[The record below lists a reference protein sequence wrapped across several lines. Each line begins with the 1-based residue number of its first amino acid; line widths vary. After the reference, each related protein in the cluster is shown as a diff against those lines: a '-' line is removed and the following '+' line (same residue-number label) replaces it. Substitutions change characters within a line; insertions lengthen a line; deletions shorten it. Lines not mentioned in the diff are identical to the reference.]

1 MKNKLKVPGVVA
13 ALLVGVSSPVF
24 SQEDKAPNPAPPEA
38 RNGAGVSP
46 DAAKKVERP
55 MQRAFREAEGQIQ
68 EMRRR
73 AMAEKNTPPTEAK
86 PWRIGVAVEPVDAT
100 LRAHLGLPENAGVTV
115 TAIMEKGPAAN
126 AGLAKNDIIVSANGR
141 NVANLEQ
148 LRDIVA
154 AISKDAHGLQL
165 QVIHQGKRGD
175 LFIKHEMPKPD
186 SATGQA
192 GPRPMPMADPQM
204 NPMAQQNMQMERRLM
219 KLQGEVEALRKQVY
233 ELKSAMKQESKR
245 DGKTAE

>member
-1 MKNKLKVPGVVA
+1 
-13 ALLVGVSSPVF
+13 
-24 SQEDKAPNPAPPEA
+24 
-38 RNGAGVSP
+38 
-46 DAAKKVERP
+46 
-55 MQRAFREAEGQIQ
+55 
-68 EMRRR
+68 
-73 AMAEKNTPPTEAK
+73 MAEKSTTATEVK
-86 PWRIGVAVEPVDAT
+86 PWRIGVAVEPINAT
-100 LRAHLGLPENAGVTV
+100 LRAHLGLPEDAGVTV

-148 LRDIVA
+148 LRGIVA
-154 AISKDAHGLQL
+154 ATSKDAHGLRL

-219 KLQGEVEALRKQVY
+219 KLQGEVESLRKQVY

>member
-1 MKNKLKVPGVVA
+1 MKNKFQVPSVVA

-24 SQEDKAPNPAPPEA
+24 SQEDKARQPAPPEA
-38 RNGAGVSP
+38 HNGAGVSP

-55 MQRAFREAEGQIQ
+55 MRRTLLDLPGPIE

-73 AMAEKNTPPTEAK
+73 AMAEKNTPATEAK

-100 LRAHLGLPENAGVTV
+100 LRAHLGLPEDAGVTV

-154 AISKDAHGLQL
+154 AISKDAHGLRL

-192 GPRPMPMADPQM
+192 GPRPLTMPDPQM